1 MPVSKSSSSK
11 NIQRKRK
18 QLRFKHSIAMS
29 ALGCS
34 VAVSAF
40 GTHMQSN
47 AFTAP
52 ASNTRVYV
60 SPRTDDFT
68 RVWYRDGDAED
79 SSERK
84 MDHDSAASSVSSAP
98 EPTRWWRIDSIMK
111 QRDETPTEQQNID
124 EYLEFLDRRYNRL
137 HYNENDQNKRKSQG
151 RVGVNTAW
159 NWIFDTSPDESQP
172 QCLHQAMHEDAL
184 YVLGVAEL
192 ASARLLQKHQV
203 NQRRKQSQ
211 SRVGYEAAVID
222 IDDVNVSP
230 TNEEKLDTS
239 LSSTNV
245 NRKLTSGLIVLK
257 KLQDRKSAFI
267 AAQVNSASQVIVRSS
282 SVLLHKILS
291 IIKVEA
297 NFMMKRLQATS
308 TVALALAT
316 VLILQPLETLVLKNV
331 CP

>member
-1 MPVSKSSSSK
+1 MPVSKSSK
-11 NIQRKRK
+11 NIQRKRR
-18 QLRFKHSIAMS
+18 QLRLKHSIAMS
-29 ALGCS
+29 ALACG

-40 GTHMQSN
+40 GTHMQIN
-47 AFTAP
+47 AFTTQSP
-52 ASNTRVYV
+52 HTRVYV
-60 SPRTDDFT
+60 SPRSDDFT

-84 MDHDSAASSVSSAP
+84 KNHDSAASTVSSAP

-111 QRDETPTEQQNID
+111 SRDEIPPEQQNID

-137 HYNENDQNKRKSQG
+137 HQDEDDYQHNRKSQG

-159 NWIFDTSPDESQP
+159 NWIFDTSSSESQP

-203 NQRRKQSQ
+203 NPRRKQSQ
-211 SRVGYEAAVID
+211 ARVGYEAAVID
-222 IDDVNVSP
+222 INDVDVSS
-230 TNEEKLDTS
+230 TNEENLDTS
-239 LSSTNV
+239 LTSTNV

-267 AAQVNSASQVIVRSS
+267 SAQVNSASQVIVRSS

-297 NFMMKRLQATS
+297 NFTMKRLQATS
-308 TVALALAT
+308 TVALALAS
-316 VLILQPLETLVLKNV
+316 VLILRPLETLVLKNV